1 VSSAA
6 FVDKFADGYP
16 IELHSF
22 AHLLYVFHGLAGGFA
37 VERFLDEAETGDLLA
52 MAGDDDFLPV
62 LSEI

>member
-1 VSSAA
+1 MPVSRALSKG
-6 FVDKFADGYP
+6 VK
-16 IELHSF
+16 L
-22 AHLLYVFHGLAGGFA
+22 VFHGLAGGFA